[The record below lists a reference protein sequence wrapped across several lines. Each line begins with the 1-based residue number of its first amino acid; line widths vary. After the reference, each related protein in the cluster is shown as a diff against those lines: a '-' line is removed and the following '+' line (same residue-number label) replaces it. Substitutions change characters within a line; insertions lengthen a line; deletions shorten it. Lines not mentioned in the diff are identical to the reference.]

1 MHEEVRGEL
10 ELDVANRVGPRITL
24 KSSGLVAHTFTTEPH
39 HWPWPINSA
48 FSFIPRGREYGNRV
62 ACCRAMGVMLSYLGD
77 L

>member
-1 MHEEVRGEL
+1 MLLRSVCGTHTMHEEVRGEL

-48 FSFIPRGREYGNRV
+48 SPLYPEAGS
-62 ACCRAMGVMLSYLGD
+62 MGIG
-77 L
+77 